1 MSLPSSP
8 LPPDLSL
15 PQDDR
20 DTEGRDRAL
29 AAAREVYRYTYTKP
43 NIRGL
48 AMCESVPQDDQARP
62 PYRAMLA
69 GLVGLLARNA
79 AELDEPGRDEI
90 SALTAALMSEGGI
103 EAALKV
109 VGSGVIEGKSDG
121 AVSRFG
127 AYADVFREFRLP
139 ADATETFLDSTF
151 ARMRLAGPNPA
162 WIQRIDRLPDDF
174 GADESYYR
182 AALGEGD
189 SLSAALSEGRAF
201 LLEYRELA
209 SLQPGS
215 WPVPPE
221 VQVDYAKDPKGWD
234 AAYQAREADY
244 ASAGP
249 PKFLV
254 APLALFAVRKD
265 TQAIAPV
272 AIQLFPN
279 GHGGERY
286 PVFTPRDG
294 YDWLAAK
301 ACVNAAD
308 GTVHETI
315 AHLGLTH
322 LVQEAFCLAM
332 HNCLSAHHPL
342 HRLLLPHFEG
352 TLSINTAADQALVNP
367 AGFVD
372 KLLLPT
378 IGGCIQLSGKAVQG
392 LDFNASMFPKQLA
405 ARGVDGDQLSAYPYR
420 DDGRLVW
427 AAIERWVRS
436 YVEHCY
442 ASNDAVAADGELQ
455 AFVRQVGQYQAADA
469 AGRAVGG
476 GIKGVGEYGGRIAT
490 REYLVQMITQIIW
503 NGSAQHA
510 AVNFP
515 QAGPMV
521 YAPAFPLTLMK
532 ATPAGTRRGE
542 ADYLSMLPRE
552 RPTRIQLSILE
563 LLGGVNH
570 TKLGHYPDG
579 PLGTSHFGPGALAT
593 LEKAFRHDLAGIES
607 TIQDRNRTRPEY
619 HYLSPS
625 RIPQSINI

>member
-1 MSLPSSP
+1 MIN
-8 LPPDLSL
+8 LPPNPLLPKLSL
-15 PQDDR
+15 PQDDGDR
-20 DTEGRDRAL
+20 EGRERAL
-29 AAAREVYRYTYTKP
+29 ATARDAYRYTYAKP

-48 AMCESVPQDDQARP
+48 AMCASIPEGDESRQ

-69 GLVGLLARNA
+69 ALTGRLALNA
-79 AELDEPGRDEI
+79 AELEKPGHDEI
-90 SALTAALMSEGGI
+90 AALTTAVMSEGI
-103 EAALKV
+103 DAALKL
-109 VGSGVIEGKSDG
+109 VGSGMVEGKSDG
-121 AVSRFG
+121 PVSRFG
-127 AYADVFREFRLP
+127 AYAEVFREFRLP
-139 ADATETFLDSTF
+139 VEATEAFLDSTF
-151 ARMRLAGPNPA
+151 ARTRLAGPNPA
-162 WIQRIDRLPDDF
+162 WIRQIDRLPDDF
-174 GADESYYR
+174 GVDESHYR
-182 AALGEGD
+182 AAIGEGD

-201 LLEYRELA
+201 LLEYRELT

-221 VQVDYAKDPKGWD
+221 IQVDYAKDPKGWD
-234 AAYQAREADY
+234 AAYKTREADY
-244 ASAGP
+244 AAHP
-249 PKFLV
+249 PKLLV
-254 APLALFAVRKD
+254 APLSLFAVRKD
-265 TQAIAPV
+265 TRALAPV

-279 GHGGERY
+279 GHGGEKY

-332 HNCLSAHHPL
+332 HNCLSARHPL

-352 TLSINTAADQALVNP
+352 TLSINTSADKTLVNP

-378 IGGCIQLSGKAVQG
+378 IGGCIQLAGKAVQG

-427 AAIERWVRS
+427 GAIESWVRS

-442 ASNDAVAADGELQ
+442 ASNDAVAADSELQ
-455 AFVRQVGQYQAADA
+455 AFVRQVGQYQATDA
-469 AGRAVGG
+469 AGHSVGG
-476 GIKGVGEYGGRIAT
+476 GIKGVGEDGGRIST
-490 REYLVQMITQIIW
+490 RGYLVQMITQIIW

-521 YAPAFPLTLMK
+521 YAGAFPLTLMK
-532 ATPAGTRRGE
+532 TMRAGKRSEEG
-542 ADYLSMLPRE
+542 DYLAMLPSQ
-552 RPTRIQLSILE
+552 RPTRIQLFILE
-563 LLGGVNH
+563 LLGGVHH

-579 PLGTSHFGPGALAT
+579 PLGASHFGPGALAA
-593 LEKAFRHDLAGIES
+593 LEKTYRQNLAGIES
-607 TIQDRNRTRPEY
+607 TIQDRNRTRSEY
-619 HYLSPS
+619 PYLLPS
-625 RIPQSINI
+625 QIPQSINI